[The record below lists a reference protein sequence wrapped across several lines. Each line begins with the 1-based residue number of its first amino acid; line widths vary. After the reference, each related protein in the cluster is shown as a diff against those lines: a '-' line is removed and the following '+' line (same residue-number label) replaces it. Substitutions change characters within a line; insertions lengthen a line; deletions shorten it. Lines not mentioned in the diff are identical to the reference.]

1 MLGAR
6 NATQDNNP
14 TDAVAADFCRIFG
27 KDMDR
32 LYLLSLLLTAD
43 PQLAEECFVRGLED
57 AIKSNRVFKEWVQ
70 AWARRM
76 IIQGAIRMIQPQPTK
91 DGEPSATSNHSSGS
105 EAESAGRITAI
116 VALPAFERFV
126 FVISVL
132 ERYSDQDCS
141 LLLGS
146 TRAEVIAAR
155 TRALQH
161 IGKAGALQR
170 QVSLASDERT
180 RQPKR
185 RAGIQCSPLL
195 QLAASV

>member
-1 MLGAR
+1 MLGREKKTRHDFA
-6 NATQDNNP
+6 
-14 TDAVAADFCRIFG
+14 TDAAVTDFCRIFDR
-27 KDMDR
+27 DMDR

-57 AIKSNRVFKEWVQ
+57 AIKSSRVFKEWAD

-76 IIQGAIRMIQPQPTK
+76 IIQSAIQMIQPLRSNANEAGARQT
-91 DGEPSATSNHSSGS
+91 EEATTP
-105 EAESAGRITAI
+105 ARIAAI
-116 VALPAFERFV
+116 TALPAFERFV

-146 TRAEVIAAR
+146 TRADVIAAR
-155 TRALQH
+155 TRAVAH
-161 IGKAGALQR
+161 IAESGELQR
-170 QVSLASDERT
+170 HLSIASDERS
-180 RQPKR
+180 RQGKR
-185 RAGIQCSPLL
+185 RAEIQYNPVL